1 MDTHSSDQDR
11 LDSTTSADASAPPEP
26 PTPPIDDGR
35 FSVPW
40 ALPDEET
47 DRDDR

>member
-1 MDTHSSDQDR
+1 MDTQSSDQDR
-11 LDSTTSADASAPPEP
+11 QESPDDASPTP

-40 ALPDEET
+40 ALPDE
-47 DRDDR
+47 DDADER